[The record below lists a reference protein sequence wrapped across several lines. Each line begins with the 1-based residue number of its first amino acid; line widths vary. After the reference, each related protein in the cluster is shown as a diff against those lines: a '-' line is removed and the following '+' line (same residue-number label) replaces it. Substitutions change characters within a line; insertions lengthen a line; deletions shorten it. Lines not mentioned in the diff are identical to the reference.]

1 MRAPVTGSRVLLVR
15 HARTAL
21 NAEGLLRGHLDP
33 ELDEVGRAE
42 AQTLAEALAPWRPG
56 RIVTS
61 PLRRAVQTAA
71 AIGRRVGVPVIAEPG
86 LIDRDYGRW
95 AGHPAAEV
103 ITRFGSLGGA
113 PDVEPVQALRYRASI
128 SLEQQL
134 SYLGARPVVL
144 VSHDIV
150 IRELLAMLDPE
161 LGPADW
167 IGQRTAC
174 FNELVHD
181 TGTWRVRQV
190 DQKPA
195 PVAVAR

>member
-1 MRAPVTGSRVLLVR
+1 MRAQVTGSRVLLVR

-33 ELDEVGRAE
+33 TLDEVGLAE
-42 AQTLAEALAPWRPG
+42 AQALAVVLARWQPG
-56 RIVTS
+56 RIVSS
-61 PLRRAVQTAA
+61 PLRRAIQTAA
-71 AIGRRVGVPVIAEPG
+71 AIGRQVGVPVTVAPG
-86 LIDRDYGRW
+86 LLDRDYGRW
-95 AGHPAAEV
+95 AGHPPAEV
-103 ITRFGSLGGA
+103 INQFGSLGAA
-113 PDVEPVQALRYRASI
+113 PDVESVQALRYRAG
-128 SLEQQL
+128 LTLDQQL
-134 SYLGARPVVL
+134 RYLGARPVVL

-181 TGTWRVRQV
+181 TGRWRVLQV

-195 PVAVAR
+195 AAAVAR

>member
-1 MRAPVTGSRVLLVR
+1 MRALVTGSRVLLVR
-15 HARTAL
+15 HGRTAL

-33 ELDEVGRAE
+33 DLDEVGRAE
-42 AQTLAEALAPWRPG
+42 AQALAEALAAWQPG
-56 RIVTS
+56 RIVSS
-61 PLRRAVQTAA
+61 PLRRAMQTAT
-71 AIGRRVGVPVIAEPG
+71 AIGRRVGVAVIVEPG

-95 AGHPAAEV
+95 AGHPPADV
-103 ITRFGSLGGA
+103 ISRFGSLGGA
-113 PDVEPVQALRYRASI
+113 PDVEAVQALRYRAGI
-128 SLEQQL
+128 TLDQQL
-134 SYLGARPVVL
+134 PYLGPRPVVL

-150 IRELLAMLDPE
+150 IRELLAMLEPE

-181 TGTWRVRQV
+181 TGKWRVLQV

-195 PVAVAR
+195 VVATP